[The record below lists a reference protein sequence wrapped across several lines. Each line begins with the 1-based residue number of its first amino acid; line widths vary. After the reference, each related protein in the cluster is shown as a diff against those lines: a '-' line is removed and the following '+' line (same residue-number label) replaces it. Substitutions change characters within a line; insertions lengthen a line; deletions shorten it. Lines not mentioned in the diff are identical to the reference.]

1 MATEVCLMC
10 DIKMLH
16 AEKWKLP
23 ERNVWATTPQC
34 SSQSELAVKYLYEIW
49 RVKHLKYFR
58 VTLYDARVKKTKK
71 KTNIH
76 IEVILDLKQAVLAAV
91 FKGPH
96 I

>member
-1 MATEVCLMC
+1 MATEACLMC

-23 ERNVWATTPQC
+23 ERNVWATTPQG

-58 VTLYDARVKKTKK
+58 VTLYDAHVKKKK
-71 KTNIH
+71 NIH